1 MKGGVLQWK
10 TGKESLFFV
19 PESALP
25 SLQVCWCWPP
35 PEASAEPGCQF
46 CLGNDGL
53 HLFSLGMASSAPD
66 TSPELG
72 LEPPPALTC
81 LDCLVLCTVC

>member
-46 CLGNDGL
+46 CLGNDGQ

-72 LEPPPALTC
+72 LEPPP
-81 LDCLVLCTVC
+81 V